1 MNFMPCAGRL
11 EAKVTSAVINT
22 ALATSFDHNPE
33 DHTVFNTLTYNVHDR
48 VAYVEFATPEKLN
61 SITEQ
66 RLDELA
72 QVVETVRSDA
82 QVRALTITGQGR
94 AFCVGL
100 DLTLLKKAFYDIG
113 YFENTIRKLSGV
125 LTGFESLPVPVI
137 AAVNGVARAGGFEIA
152 LACDLMIVADEAKI
166 GDNHTQVGVMPGGGC
181 MHRLRRRLG
190 EQRAKDLIWSARW
203 LNGPEAVAW
212 GLALRHAPLAQ
223 LKSATEELLSEI
235 RHRPRECL
243 GAIKRTM
250 QAGLDVDLATAIEI
264 ELKNFVDYM
273 GGQPFGREGYEASLE
288 GRAPSWY

>member
-1 MNFMPCAGRL
+1 
-11 EAKVTSAVINT
+11 
-22 ALATSFDHNPE
+22 
-33 DHTVFNTLTYNVHDR
+33 VFKTIDYQVNDR
-48 VAYVEFATPEKLN
+48 VAYVEFATPDKLN

-72 QVVETVRSDA
+72 LVVETVRGDE
-82 QVRALTITGQGR
+82 QVRALAITGQGR

-100 DLTLLKKAFYDIG
+100 DLALLNKAFYDIG
-113 YFENTIRKLSGV
+113 YFETILRKLSAV
-125 LTGFESLPVPVI
+125 LTGFEALPVPVI

-181 MHRLRRRLG
+181 MHRLRRRVG
-190 EQRAKDLIWSARW
+190 EQKAKDLIWSARW
-203 LNGPEAVAW
+203 LNGPEAVAY

-223 LKSATEELLSEI
+223 LKSATEDMLAQI

-250 QAGLDVDLATAIEI
+250 QAGLEVDLATAIEI

-273 GGQPFGREGYEASLE
+273 GGLPFGREGYEASLE
-288 GRAPSWY
+288 GRVPNWY